1 MSFCQSNKNID
12 QYVKKGKVID
22 EKSDINNVI
31 LKTDGQ
37 SVHYIF
43 CNKRDKNSQDLIH
56 KEV

>member
-22 EKSDINNVI
+22 EKYDINNVI
-31 LKTDGQ
+31 LKADEQ

-43 CNKRDKNSQDLIH
+43 VIKGIKTVRI
-56 KEV
+56 